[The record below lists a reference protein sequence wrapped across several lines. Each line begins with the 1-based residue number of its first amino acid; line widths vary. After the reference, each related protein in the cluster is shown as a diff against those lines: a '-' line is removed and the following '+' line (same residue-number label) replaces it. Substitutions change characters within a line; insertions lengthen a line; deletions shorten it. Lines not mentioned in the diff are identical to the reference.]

1 MSLSN
6 ESTFQSKLGFI
17 ALVLSIVC
25 LGAVATIPQWLP
37 DLLFKNVVSV
47 TDNVLD
53 PQEKILFDGIQKR
66 LDALSET
73 VAHLESNMRN
83 SQSEVDLSALAD
95 EMNTILINQAE
106 ITEHLNQLS
115 EMSGMPTHDAQKP
128 SQVLQTYEA
137 IQKQLDDLEEK
148 MSVYVEGESQL
159 SAYILTITQLRDAS
173 RGEAPFLKEFN
184 SVYQILEDDSD
195 RLIMEAIRPYAVS
208 GLPSFDKLRE
218 DYYAKVAELTDIDLI
233 ASDQTWLQKVNQAIK
248 SLIRIRPSEDN
259 QSVEANR
266 ALLLSSESLM
276 KGNYDEAALQKLNGL
291 SAEMK
296 EALGPWFGQ
305 YKARILLQDLLLK
318 FNQGAIDRLSLLHQQ
333 AGKEAPVQNTEP
345 AQEGNTPKVEPKKE
359 TPPEIN
365 MRKAPTQSP
374 IRLEQKGAE

>member
-6 ESTFQSKLGFI
+6 ESTFQSKVGLI

-25 LGAVATIPQWLP
+25 IGALVTIPQWLP

-73 VAHLESNMRN
+73 VAHLESAMRN
-83 SQSEVDLSALAD
+83 NQSEVDLSSLAE

-115 EMSGMPTHDAQKP
+115 EMTGMPTHDAQKP

-159 SAYILTITQLRDAS
+159 SAYILTITQLREAS
-173 RGEAPFLKEFN
+173 QREEPFLKEFN

-195 RLIMEAIRPYAVS
+195 RMIMEAIRPYAVS
-208 GLPSFDKLRE
+208 GLPAFDKLRE

-233 ASDQTWLQKVNQAIK
+233 ASDQTWLQKLNQAIK
-248 SLIRIRPSEDN
+248 TLIRIRPSEDN

-266 ALLLSSESLM
+266 ALLLSAESLM

-296 EALGPWFGQ
+296 EALGPWLGQ

-318 FNQGAIDRLSLLHQQ
+318 FNQGAIDRLSQLHQQ
-333 AGKEAPVQNTEP
+333 APKEKAEEP
-345 AQEGNTPKVEPKKE
+345 ASQDLSSKADPKKE
-359 TPPEIN
+359 SPQPVIN
-365 MRKAPTQSP
+365 MRKAPSP
-374 IRLEQKGAE
+374 TPLRLEQKGAE